1 MGRIYAKQ
9 PTCPLW
15 PLGWRPNFTST
26 EIVSR
31 VESAR
36 MHFQPG
42 KGPSDYKK
50 RWIDYSSSFD
60 RSDHCRPVT
69 RRRRQ
74 AGCVAACRRQGGA
87 ALSRL
92 AKLLGLAE
100 FRSAEV
106 KRTWRWHVVTLAVSE
121 NICSTPASSSPWPL
135 LWYYVWC
142 SSTTTTTTATTLH
155 YQQQT
160 ISQEPS
166 WQYLLQVKKI
176 FFKNIK
182 ILRK

>member
-1 MGRIYAKQ
+1 MLNN
-9 PTCPLW
+9 PPV

-42 KGPSDYKK
+42 KGPSDYKN
-50 RWIDYSSSFD
+50 RWIVYSSSFD

-106 KRTWRWHVVTLAVSE
+106 TRT
-121 NICSTPASSSPWPL
+121 
-135 LWYYVWC
+135 
-142 SSTTTTTTATTLH
+142 
-155 YQQQT
+155 
-160 ISQEPS
+160 
-166 WQYLLQVKKI
+166 
-176 FFKNIK
+176 
-182 ILRK
+182 